1 MHAIVAG
8 DAATPES
15 CTRMLET
22 LEQQGEIRRI
32 SRFLPGGADI
42 RWGTKPGDLPD
53 VVNDVGFVASDRGT
67 LSMAFFCENLP
78 DLDYAE
84 RAIGAPAL
92 EALSVTEI
100 VS

>member
-1 MHAIVAG
+1 
-8 DAATPES
+8 
-15 CTRMLET
+15 
-22 LEQQGEIRRI
+22 
-32 SRFLPGGADI
+32 
-42 RWGTKPGDLPD
+42 
-53 VVNDVGFVASDRGT
+53 
-67 LSMAFFCENLP
+67 MAFFCENLP